1 MKSQQL
7 FNFTKKNLTS
17 LISSI
22 TLAALAHT
30 AVAQIGSASVQGV
43 VASHTQPQQGLEVTA
58 KNIDNGYTFRAI
70 TQQDGSYTFKGL
82 APGRYQVLL
91 QNKLEKE
98 PKTITLKVGQSV
110 ALDFEIDKSSTND
123 DKVDEITVIGTNFK
137 LKNTSG
143 EIGTNVSLEQIQ
155 VIPQNTRNFLSFA
168 DLAPGV
174 QFTQASD
181 GSTKIRGGAQ
191 TGNAINVFIDGVGQK
206 NYVLQGGVAGQ
217 DSSRGNPFPQ
227 SAIGEYKVITQNY
240 SAEYD
245 QLSSAAI
252 VAVTASGTNEFHGGI
267 FYDYSNEGMREM
279 YPAELKDNKKVP
291 GKQNQYGVSIGGP
304 IIKDKMHFF
313 LAYEAKNN
321 VDPKSMTIQA
331 TYTPDK
337 LPPQFADAWSGI
349 PAEFQEDLYFVKLD
363 YLINDAQK
371 LELSAKIRD
380 ETELT
385 SVGGTNLLSY
395 GTDKKNDETR
405 IDLSH
410 NWREDNWTNDFH
422 VTYEDATYNPRAHT
436 RQNGIILTNNA
447 RAAILNAGGGPDYQN
462 KSQKGWGIQEDFTY
476 HAISNHVI
484 KAGFKY
490 KSLTLNATEQ
500 QPYNA
505 QYEYDI
511 EYDLNLTQPNRVR
524 WGAPL
529 AGIGDGSA
537 ESDNEQYGIYIQD
550 DWTVSDRLNIN
561 AGVRWDYEESSS
573 FLDYKTP
580 DDLAAALRGWT
591 NLQNSNINIEDY
603 ISDGSNRNSFKNAW
617 QPRFGFTYKLNE
629 EIALELFG
637 GVGRAYDRNI
647 FDYLQTE
654 RTKATFPTYEK
665 IFKTGN
671 EKYTSYDSCN
681 LGTPTSSS
689 CLDWDPQYLTPEG
702 LAGFVDG
709 TGTGREV
716 NLVNN
721 NLKTPYSDQFSLGLR
736 GDLSDEWKGEF
747 SFSRIE
753 SKDGYTW
760 ILGNRQ
766 ANGEFFEPGKTWGAP
781 WTQTVPGFGNLIL
794 SNTGVETK
802 TNSFYLKLDKPK
814 EENGWGMNVAYTYTD
829 ATSNRKVGEIYSL
842 DYPRLSDY
850 GVHRVHDLPE
860 HRLVIA
866 GITDLPGGVVLSAKL
881 NLQSVETFYGQ
892 DCRAGWDACVY
903 RTFKP
908 DSHGFLGYK
917 QLDISLSK
925 DIETG
930 YIVDDSVMTLRLDIL
945 NVTNSKNY
953 DSYQDWYGDAGG
965 PLNPKFGQPNDTLAG
980 PPLTLKVG
988 LNWKW

>member
-1 MKSQQL
+1 MKSQYL
-7 FNFTKKNLTS
+7 FNFSKKYLTS

-22 TLAALAHT
+22 TLTALAHT

-43 VASHTQPQQGLEVTA
+43 VASQAQPQAGLEVTA
-58 KNIDNGYTFRAI
+58 KNIDNGYTFRAV
-70 TQQDGSYTFKGL
+70 TQKDGSYTFKGL
-82 APGRYQVLL
+82 APGHYQVLL
-91 QNKLEKE
+91 QNKVEKE

-110 ALDFEIDKSSTND
+110 ALDFEIDKPAVGD
-123 DKVDEITVIGTNFK
+123 DKVDEITIIGTTFK

-155 VIPQNTRNFLSFA
+155 TIPQNTRNFLAFA

-174 QFTQASD
+174 QFTQTSD

-191 TGNAINVFIDGVGQK
+191 SENAINIFIDGVGQK
-206 NYVLQGGVAGQ
+206 NYVLKGGVAGQ

-252 VAVTASGTNEFHGGI
+252 VAVTASGTNEFHGGV
-267 FYDYSNEGMREM
+267 FYDYSDEGMREM

-291 GKQNQYGVSIGGP
+291 GRQNQYGVSVGGP
-304 IIKDKMHFF
+304 IIQDKMHFF
-313 LAYEAKNN
+313 FAYEAKNN
-321 VDPKSMTIQA
+321 ADPKAMTIGGGYTEA
-331 TYTPDK
+331 T
-337 LPPQFADAWSGI
+337 LPPQFANAGDGI
-349 PAEFQEDLYFVKLD
+349 SADFKEDLYFGKLS
-363 YLINDAQK
+363 YLINDEQK
-371 LELSAKIRD
+371 LELSVKVRD

-385 SVGGTNLLSY
+385 NVGGTNLLSY

-422 VTYEDATYNPRAHT
+422 IITEDANYNPRVHT
-436 RQNGIILTNNA
+436 KQNGQILINNA
-447 RAAILNAGGGPDYQN
+447 RAVILNAGGGQEYQE

-476 HAISNHVI
+476 HAITDHVI

-490 KSLTLNATEQ
+490 KSVTLTAAEQ
-500 QPYNA
+500 QPYNP
-505 QYEYDI
+505 QYEYNI
-511 EYDLNLTQPNRVR
+511 QYDPLMTQPTKVR

-529 AGIGDGSA
+529 ADIGDGSA

-550 DWTVSDRLNIN
+550 DWTINDRLTVN
-561 AGVRWDYEESSS
+561 AGIRWDYEESSS
-573 FLDYKTP
+573 YLDYKTP
-580 DDLAAALRGWT
+580 DDLVAALRSWS
-591 NLQNSNINIEDY
+591 NLQNSDINIEKY
-603 ISDGSNRNSFKNAW
+603 ISDGSNRESFKNAW
-617 QPRFGFTYKLNE
+617 QPRFGFTYKLDEN
-629 EIALELFG
+629 IGLELFG
-637 GVGRAYDRNI
+637 GAGRAYDRNI

-654 RTKATFPTYEK
+654 RTKATFPTYERL
-665 IFKTGN
+665 FKSGAFP
-671 EKYTSYDSCN
+671 ECDLSS
-681 LGTPTSSS
+681 PTTNT
-689 CLDWDPQYLTPEG
+689 CVDWDSRYLTADG
-702 LAGFVDG
+702 LAEFVDG
-709 TGTGREV
+709 TGAGREV

-721 NLKTPYSDQFSLGLR
+721 KLKTPYSDQFSLGLR
-736 GDLSDEWKGEF
+736 GNLNEQWKGEF
-747 SFSRIE
+747 SFSRIV
-753 SKDGYTW
+753 SKDGFTW
-760 ILGNRQ
+760 MLGNRRPD
-766 ANGEFFEPGKTWGAP
+766 GEFFEPGKIWGQP
-781 WTQTVPGFGNLIL
+781 WGNTVPGFGSLII
-794 SNTGVETK
+794 SNSAIETK
-802 TNSFYLKLDKPK
+802 TNSFFLKLDKPK
-814 EENGWGMNVAYTYTD
+814 EENSWGMNVAYTYTD
-829 ATSNRKVGEIYSL
+829 ATSNRKGGEIYSL
-842 DYPRLSDY
+842 DYPQLSDY
-850 GVHRVHDLPE
+850 GVRTINDVPQ

-908 DSHGFLGYK
+908 ESHGFLGYK
-917 QLDISLSK
+917 QLDVSLSK

-945 NVTNSKNY
+945 NLTNSKNY
-953 DSYQDWYGDAGG
+953 DGYQDWHGGAGE
-965 PLNPKFGQPNDTLAG
+965 PLNPVFGQPTDTLAG